1 MIVCEVKLHSAID
14 GRTEDLGTLVI
25 DNIGGTRTRGDY
37 RCRMYRKGDAE
48 RVGGVRR
55 LIPLAKPSR
64 EGRVLGHARLA
75 EPVHSLVAK
84 ALKEMGYG

>member
-1 MIVCEVKLHSAID
+1 MIVVRVELHSAID

-25 DNIGGTRTRGDY
+25 DNVGGTRTRGDY

-48 RVGGVRR
+48 RVGGARR
-55 LIPLAKPSR
+55 LIPLAKPIR
-64 EGRVLGHARLA
+64 EGRVEGHARLA
-75 EPVHSLVAK
+75 EPVHGLVAK

>member
-25 DNIGGTRTRGDY
+25 DNIGGDRTRGDY

-48 RVGGVRR
+48 RVGGVRS
-55 LIPLAKPSR
+55 LTAKAKPSR
-64 EGRVLGHARLA
+64 EGRVYGHRRLA
-75 EPVHSLVAK
+75 EPVHNLVAK